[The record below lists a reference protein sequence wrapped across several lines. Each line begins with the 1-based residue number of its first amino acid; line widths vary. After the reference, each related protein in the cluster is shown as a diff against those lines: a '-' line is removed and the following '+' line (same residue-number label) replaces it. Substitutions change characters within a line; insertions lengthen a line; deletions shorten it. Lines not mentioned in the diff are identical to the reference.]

1 MRTLGVGERIDLDR
15 RRHHRYAADS
25 KAEVRV
31 LRDVDVESASASAL
45 TVLSS
50 TPAVAGSEATI
61 RLTAGA
67 QGHVVLRVRTT
78 QCHPVLIDGRRRF
91 RVLYAVM
98 GPEDRTAA

>member
-1 MRTLGVGERIDLDR
+1 M
-15 RRHHRYAADS
+15 
-25 KAEVRV
+25 RV
-31 LRDVDVESASASAL
+31 LRDVDIESAGPCAL

-50 TPAVAGSEATI
+50 TPAAAGSEATV
-61 RLTAGA
+61 RLTAGG
-67 QGHVVLRVRTT
+67 QGHVALRVRAT